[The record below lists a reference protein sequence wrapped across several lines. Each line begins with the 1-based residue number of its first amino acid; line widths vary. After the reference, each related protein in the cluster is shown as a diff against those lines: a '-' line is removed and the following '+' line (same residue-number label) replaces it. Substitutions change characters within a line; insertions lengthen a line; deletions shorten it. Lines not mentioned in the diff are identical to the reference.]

1 MEENSGCGKNQP
13 QKHRM
18 TTRAAMAFL
27 KRINDEKNEE
37 EKAFVDQTKEN
48 SDFEEEVDTDLNID
62 DNSDQN
68 DEDYE
73 VEEEDEDDDWL
84 PSPSHKASNDCK
96 HQRSYLQQCKVIK
109 EIGKRDRFKCM
120 VFPCCNYEMKGIKWH
135 LKDINYHRLHDHNG
149 LPPLHRRKPGKR
161 ATGKYQRKT
170 KKTVKNMVAKRSVDW
185 HLKNSKYMYKS
196 RLIERYCRE
205 EKVQN
210 FSSLSQEAKDL
221 ISKLVE
227 EYDSVEKREERKK
240 KTLST
245 LQYKKDFMKTD
256 CTKSDL
262 SGQKD
267 KDSTDV
273 DGEDPIQKKNANN
286 NAMENKSVEEENTVE
301 ACTSSAWVH
310 EPPMQITP
318 ISIRTKES
326 EGNDKNEKEKIST
339 EEHKGKNTANPF
351 IEVTDFAKVVEVEP
365 GKPKNEAKDI
375 AACEFTIGEK
385 VFMFLEPDHAKKVG
399 IAKIHAT
406 KPGTKCHGR
415 SLERDCSVICV
426 EESYVDDAPLHFPHI
441 GADTVG
447 ESKKTYCIWFKD
459 CLKAINQK
467 EYGKE
472 TKNEGEQPHKLLVRN
487 VQKLSSTVDSMQ
499 SKHKMVRASSDLG
512 KRLKDIKSVASVHTQ
527 RTPDEVKGHKRKVR
541 EWLEARN
548 SVAVNKQRNN
558 EGDTEMQLSKR
569 IHSSQQQGKI
579 LKDIKS
585 AASSHTHL
593 TPDEVK
599 GNKRKVREWLEA
611 RNSIAVN
618 KQRRNLKSSQ
628 I

>member
-1 MEENSGCGKNQP
+1 
-13 QKHRM
+13 
-18 TTRAAMAFL
+18 
-27 KRINDEKNEE
+27 
-37 EKAFVDQTKEN
+37 
-48 SDFEEEVDTDLNID
+48 
-62 DNSDQN
+62 
-68 DEDYE
+68 
-73 VEEEDEDDDWL
+73 
-84 PSPSHKASNDCK
+84 
-96 HQRSYLQQCKVIK
+96 YLQQCKIIK

-120 VFPCCNYEMKGIKWH
+120 VFPCCNYEMQGIKWH

-161 ATGKYQRKT
+161 ATGKYKRKT
-170 KKTVKNMVAKRSVDW
+170 KKTVQNMVAKRSVDW

-205 EKVQN
+205 EKVQY
-210 FSSLSQEAKDL
+210 FSSLSQQAKDL

-227 EYDSVEKREERKK
+227 EYDSVEKREERRK

-245 LQYKKDFMKTD
+245 LQYKKDLMKTD
-256 CTKSDL
+256 CTNSEL
-262 SGQKD
+262 NGQKD
-267 KDSTDV
+267 KSD
-273 DGEDPIQKKNANN
+273 
-286 NAMENKSVEEENTVE
+286 EEENNVE
-301 ACTSSAWVH
+301 AYTSSAWVH

-326 EGNDKNEKEKIST
+326 EGNDMNDKEKINK
-339 EEHKGKNTANPF
+339 EDHKGKNMADPL
-351 IEVTDFAKVVEVEP
+351 IEVTDFSKFVEVEP
-365 GKPKNEAKDI
+365 GKPKNEAKDM
-375 AACEFTIGEK
+375 AAYEFTIGEE

-415 SLERDCSVICV
+415 SLERDCIVICI

-467 EYGKE
+467 EDGKE
-472 TKNEGEQPHKLLVRN
+472 TKRMNEYSDDNVAIEQ
-487 VQKLSSTVDSMQ
+487 
-499 SKHKMVRASSDLG
+499 
-512 KRLKDIKSVASVHTQ
+512 
-527 RTPDEVKGHKRKVR
+527 
-541 EWLEARN
+541 RN
-548 SVAVNKQRNN
+548 S
-558 EGDTEMQLSKR
+558 EGDTEMQLSER
-569 IHSSQQQGKI
+569 IHSSQQQGKR
-579 LKDIKS
+579 LKGIKS
-585 AASSHTHL
+585 AASVHTHL
-593 TPDEVK
+593 TPDEMK
-599 GNKRKVREWLEA
+599 GNKRKIRGWMEA

>member
-1 MEENSGCGKNQP
+1 MNTTNVSGHVNGLFDIVQNDLEMSSLHKVSVRPPESMMHSIKDSVKETFFPDDPFKQFKNQP
-13 QKHRM
+13 R
-18 TTRAAMAFL
+18 
-27 KRINDEKNEE
+27 KRKLLLGVRYIFPILEWAPRYSFKFFRSDLIAE

-48 SDFEEEVDTDLNID
+48 SDFEEEFDTELNID
-62 DNSDQN
+62 DSSDQN

-73 VEEEDEDDDWL
+73 VEEEDEDEDWV

-96 HQRSYLQQCKVIK
+96 HQRS
-109 EIGKRDRFKCM
+109 
-120 VFPCCNYEMKGIKWH
+120 
-135 LKDINYHRLHDHNG
+135 
-149 LPPLHRRKPGKR
+149 
-161 ATGKYQRKT
+161 
-170 KKTVKNMVAKRSVDW
+170 
-185 HLKNSKYMYKS
+185 
-196 RLIERYCRE
+196 
-205 EKVQN
+205 
-210 FSSLSQEAKDL
+210 
-221 ISKLVE
+221 
-227 EYDSVEKREERKK
+227 
-240 KTLST
+240 
-245 LQYKKDFMKTD
+245 
-256 CTKSDL
+256 
-262 SGQKD
+262 
-267 KDSTDV
+267 DSTDV
-273 DGEDPIQKKNANN
+273 DGENPIQKKNANN

-301 ACTSSAWVH
+301 AYTSSAWVH

-326 EGNDKNEKEKIST
+326 EGNDMNDKEKIST
-339 EEHKGKNTANPF
+339 EERKGKNMADPL

-365 GKPKNEAKDI
+365 GKPKNEAKDM

-415 SLERDCSVICV
+415 SLERDCIVICV

-467 EYGKE
+467 EDGKE
-472 TKNEGEQPHKLLVRN
+472 TKRMNSYSDDN
-487 VQKLSSTVDSMQ
+487 V
-499 SKHKMVRASSDLG
+499 AIEG
-512 KRLKDIKSVASVHTQ
+512 KRLKDIKSAASV
-527 RTPDEVKGHKRKVR
+527 
-541 EWLEARN
+541 
-548 SVAVNKQRNN
+548 
-558 EGDTEMQLSKR
+558 
-569 IHSSQQQGKI
+569 
-579 LKDIKS
+579 
-585 AASSHTHL
+585 HTHL
-593 TPDEVK
+593 TPDEMK

>member
-1 MEENSGCGKNQP
+1 MKENSGCGKNQP

-48 SDFEEEVDTDLNID
+48 SDFEEEFDTDLNID
-62 DNSDQN
+62 DSSDQN

-73 VEEEDEDDDWL
+73 VEEEDEDDDWV

-120 VFPCCNYEMKGIKWH
+120 VFPCCNYEMQGIKWH

-161 ATGKYQRKT
+161 ATGK
-170 KKTVKNMVAKRSVDW
+170 
-185 HLKNSKYMYKS
+185 
-196 RLIERYCRE
+196 LIERYCRE
-205 EKVQN
+205 EKVQY
-210 FSSLSQEAKDL
+210 FSSLSQQAKDL

-245 LQYKKDFMKTD
+245 LQYKKDLMKTD
-256 CTKSDL
+256 CTNSDL
-262 SGQKD
+262 NGQKD
-267 KDSTDV
+267 KEPIQEESINVDHDSTDV
-273 DGEDPIQKKNANN
+273 DGENPIQKKNANN

-301 ACTSSAWVH
+301 AYTSSAWVH

-326 EGNDKNEKEKIST
+326 EGNDMNEKEKIST
-339 EEHKGKNTANPF
+339 EEHKGKNMANPF

-365 GKPKNEAKDI
+365 GKPKNEAKDM

-415 SLERDCSVICV
+415 SLERDCIVICV

-467 EYGKE
+467 EDGKE
-472 TKNEGEQPHKLLVRN
+472 TKQ
-487 VQKLSSTVDSMQ
+487 
-499 SKHKMVRASSDLG
+499 
-512 KRLKDIKSVASVHTQ
+512 
-527 RTPDEVKGHKRKVR
+527 
-541 EWLEARN
+541 RN
-548 SVAVNKQRNN
+548 S
-558 EGDTEMQLSKR
+558 EGDTEMQLSER
-569 IHSSQQQGKI
+569 IHSSQQQGKR

-585 AASSHTHL
+585 AASVHTHL

-599 GNKRKVREWLEA
+599 GHKRKVREWLEA

>member
-1 MEENSGCGKNQP
+1 MKENSGCGKNQP

-27 KRINDEKNEE
+27 KR
-37 EKAFVDQTKEN
+37 
-48 SDFEEEVDTDLNID
+48 
-62 DNSDQN
+62 
-68 DEDYE
+68 
-73 VEEEDEDDDWL
+73 
-84 PSPSHKASNDCK
+84 
-96 HQRSYLQQCKVIK
+96 YLQQCKVIK

-120 VFPCCNYEMKGIKWH
+120 VFPCCNYEMQGIKWH

-161 ATGKYQRKT
+161 ATGKYKRKT
-170 KKTVKNMVAKRSVDW
+170 KKIVKNMVAKRSVDW

-205 EKVQN
+205 EK
-210 FSSLSQEAKDL
+210 
-221 ISKLVE
+221 
-227 EYDSVEKREERKK
+227 
-240 KTLST
+240 
-245 LQYKKDFMKTD
+245 
-256 CTKSDL
+256 
-262 SGQKD
+262 
-267 KDSTDV
+267 DSTDV
-273 DGEDPIQKKNANN
+273 DGENPIQKKNANN

-301 ACTSSAWVH
+301 AYTSSAWVH

-326 EGNDKNEKEKIST
+326 EGNDMNDKEKIST
-339 EEHKGKNTANPF
+339 EEHKGKNMADPL

-365 GKPKNEAKDI
+365 GKPKNEAKDM

-406 KPGTKCHGR
+406 KLGTKCHGR
-415 SLERDCSVICV
+415 SLERDCIVICV
-426 EESYVDDAPLHFPHI
+426 EESYVDDTPLHFPHI

-467 EYGKE
+467 EDGKE
-472 TKNEGEQPHKLLVRN
+472 TKNEGEQPNKLLVRN
-487 VQKLSSTVDSMQ
+487 VKKLSSIVDSMQ
-499 SKHKMVRASSDLG
+499 SIHKMGRASSDL
-512 KRLKDIKSVASVHTQ
+512 Q
-527 RTPDEVKGHKRKVR
+527 
-541 EWLEARN
+541 RN
-548 SVAVNKQRNN
+548 S
-558 EGDTEMQLSKR
+558 EGDTEMQLSER
-569 IHSSQQQGKI
+569 IHSSQQQGKR

-585 AASSHTHL
+585 AASVHTHL